1 MTAFTT
7 DQWMIVALVFVLG
20 VILGMAFL
28 ASPKWKR
35 RYREEVERREEAEA
49 ETARLRRQHDELQS
63 LRGAADRDEARR
75 RDSEATD
82 QAEARRRAED
92 EAAAQA
98 RARRGT
104 DTPER
109 PA

>member
-1 MTAFTT
+1 MTAFST

-49 ETARLRRQHDELQS
+49 EAARLRRQHDELQS
-63 LRGAADRDEARR
+63 LRSAAARDEARKR
-75 RDSEATD
+75 E
-82 QAEARRRAED
+82 
-92 EAAAQA
+92 
-98 RARRGT
+98 
-104 DTPER
+104 PER
-109 PA
+109 PGPA

>member
-20 VILGMAFL
+20 AILGMAFM

-63 LRGAADRDEARR
+63 LRRRSRSASAD
-75 RDSEATD
+75 S
-82 QAEARRRAED
+82 
-92 EAAAQA
+92 
-98 RARRGT
+98 RARTSSR
-104 DTPER
+104 
-109 PA
+109 